1 MINIGCKSLSF
12 TIRQEA
18 DPILKKITTEFQEK
32 SLNAIVGPSGC
43 GKTTL
48 IHGLLKLIP
57 TDGEVIFSGT
67 PIQHSSELVGQ
78 CGLVPQFSVAH
89 SQLSVQESLLYTLK
103 LTAISTPEE
112 QERRI
117 VDVLRMVGLEAQADT
132 SISSLSGG
140 QLRRLGLGLE
150 LVNNPPCLICDEVTS
165 GLDPL
170 SEEQILTLMRK
181 LVEEHQK
188 TLICI
193 IHNLSRLPNFDK
205 IHVLYEGYLVFSG
218 DFEQLKGWFS
228 IEDPLK
234 LYHALATQPASEWA
248 SRWDKHTALLA
259 EKESAPSTQQF
270 GLKPQARPSAISQLK
285 TLLHRRYTLL
295 IRDTGYLWLLLALT
309 FGFPCMVV
317 IFALKGLPQIE
328 GLALERSMPFI
339 EELQQNL
346 RYQMDAAQT
355 ATLVT
360 GLILFQV
367 VLLALMGANNG
378 AREIAS
384 ERQLLAK
391 EKLSGLSIWAYIA
404 SKLIFVGTIALLQG
418 IWMALFV
425 KIICQF
431 PGPFGTQMLI
441 LGLCCLSMTW
451 VCLGLSALCSSP
463 EKASLLS
470 IYLVGFQLPLS
481 GIVLALPDGLIWI
494 LRPFINAY
502 WAWAGYFGSM
512 KDFQVYDALRMQNA
526 AWIPEPGLAMFVLL
540 AQGVIGVAMVIYGC
554 RKV

>member
-1 MINIGCKSLSF
+1 MINCKSLSF
-12 TIRQEA
+12 PTGPFPEK
-18 DPILKKITTEFQEK
+18 ILKKINNTFPSGK
-32 SLNAIVGPSGC
+32 MNAIVGPSGC

-48 IHGLLKLIP
+48 IRSLLRLIQA
-57 TDGEVIFSGT
+57 DGEVTFAGV
-67 PIQHSSELVGQ
+67 PIQHPSELVGQ

-89 SQLSVQESLLYTLK
+89 AQLSVHESLLYTLK
-103 LTAISTPEE
+103 LTAICTPEE

-117 VDVLRMVGLEAQADT
+117 ADVLKMIGLEAQAST
-132 SISSLSGG
+132 PVSNLSGG

-170 SEEQILTLMRK
+170 SEEQILALMRK

-193 IHNLSRLPNFDK
+193 IHNLSRLPDFDQ

-218 DFEQLKGWFS
+218 DFEQLKAWFS

-248 SRWDKHTALLA
+248 DRWDAHTALHA
-259 EKESAPSTQQF
+259 EKESAPATQQSS
-270 GLKPQARPSAISQLK
+270 LKPQVRPSAISQLK

-317 IFALKGLPQIE
+317 IFAIKGLPQIE

-339 EELQQNL
+339 QELQQNL

-391 EKLSGLSIWAYIA
+391 EKLSGLSIWAYIT
-404 SKLIFVGTIALLQG
+404 SKLLFVGAIALLQG
-418 IWMALFV
+418 IWMAVFV

-431 PGPFGTQMLI
+431 PGPFSTQMLI

-526 AWIPEPGLAMFVLL
+526 TWIPEPSLAMLVLL
-540 AQGVIGVAMVIYGC
+540 AQGIVGIAMVIYGC
-554 RKV
+554 RKI